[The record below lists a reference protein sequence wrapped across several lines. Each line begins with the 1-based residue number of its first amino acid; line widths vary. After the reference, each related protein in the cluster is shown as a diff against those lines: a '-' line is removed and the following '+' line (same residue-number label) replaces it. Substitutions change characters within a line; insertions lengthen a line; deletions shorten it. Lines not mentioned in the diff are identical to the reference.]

1 MLKFIITLIL
11 GFAFGQVLILSQ
23 AYSWF
28 RIQEM
33 FHFDS
38 FHMYGVLFS
47 AIATASLSL
56 FLIKKLNIKSLDG
69 NDVVLEPKKIQWK
82 ANIIGGLCFGIGWG
96 LTGACSAPLYILVGL
111 HYKIGISL
119 FVGAMLGTMIY
130 GVLDKKLPK

>member
-1 MLKFIITLIL
+1 MRFVITLLL
-11 GFAFGQVLILSQ
+11 GFSFGMLLIATQ

-47 AIATASLSL
+47 AIGTASLSL
-56 FLIKKLNIKSLDG
+56 FIIKKFSIKSFSG
-69 NDVVLEPKKIQWK
+69 KEIVLTPKKFEWK
-82 ANIIGGLCFGIGWG
+82 ANAIGGLLFGIGWG
-96 LTGACSAPLYILVGL
+96 LTGACSAPLYILIGM

-119 FVGAMLGTMIY
+119 FLGAIT
-130 GVLDKKLPK
+130 GVVLYAFVNKKLPR

>member
-1 MLKFIITLIL
+1 MKFVINLLL
-11 GFAFGQVLILSQ
+11 GFCFGSVLIATQ

-47 AIATASLSL
+47 AIGTASLSL
-56 FLIKKLNIKSLDG
+56 ILIKKFKIKTITG
-69 NDVVLEPKKIQWK
+69 KEFVLTPKKLEWK
-82 ANIIGGLCFGIGWG
+82 ANIIGGLLFGIGWG
-96 LTGACSAPLYILVGL
+96 LTGACSAPLYILVGM

-119 FVGAMLGTMIY
+119 FLGAMT
-130 GVLDKKLPK
+130 GVLLYGLVDKKLPK

>member
-1 MLKFIITLIL
+1 MKFIITLLL
-11 GFAFGQVLILSQ
+11 GFCFGSLLIATQ

-47 AIATASLSL
+47 AIGTASFSL
-56 FLIKKLNIKSLDG
+56 ILIKKFKIKTITG
-69 NDVVLEPKKIQWK
+69 KEFVLTPKKLEWK
-82 ANIIGGLCFGIGWG
+82 ANIIGGLLFGIGWG
-96 LTGACSAPLYILVGL
+96 LTGACSAPLYILVGM

-119 FVGAMLGTMIY
+119 FLGAMT
-130 GVLDKKLPK
+130 GVLLYGLVNKKLPK

>member
-1 MLKFIITLIL
+1 MIRFITTLFL

-56 FLIKKLNIKSLDG
+56 FLIKKLNIKSVSG
-69 NDVVLEPKKIQWK
+69 NTIVVEPKKIQWK
-82 ANIIGGLCFGIGWG
+82 ANIIGGICFGIGWG
-96 LTGACSAPLYILVGL
+96 LTGACSAPLYVLVGM
-111 HYKIGISL
+111 HYMVGISL
-119 FVGAMLGTMIY
+119 FVGAMTGAVIF
-130 GVLDKKLPK
+130 GIFNKKIPK

>member
-1 MLKFIITLIL
+1 MKLVINLLL
-11 GFAFGQVLILSQ
+11 GFCFGSVLIATQ

-47 AIATASLSL
+47 AIGTASLSL
-56 FLIKKLNIKSLDG
+56 LIIKKFKIKTISGKEFILT
-69 NDVVLEPKKIQWK
+69 PKKLEWK
-82 ANIIGGLCFGIGWG
+82 ANIIGGLIFGIGWG
-96 LTGACSAPLYILVGL
+96 LTGACSAPLYILVGM

-119 FVGAMLGTMIY
+119 FLGAMT
-130 GVLDKKLPK
+130 GVLLYGLVDKKLPK

>member
-1 MLKFIITLIL
+1 MKLVITLLL
-11 GFAFGQVLILSQ
+11 GFCFGSLLIATQ

-47 AIATASLSL
+47 AILTASICLI
-56 FLIKKLNIKSLDG
+56 LIKKFKIKTISGQPVILN
-69 NDVVLEPKKIQWK
+69 PKKLEWK
-82 ANIIGGLCFGIGWG
+82 ANIIGGILFGIGWG
-96 LTGACSAPLYILVGL
+96 LTGACSAPLYILVGM

-119 FVGAMLGTMIY
+119 FLGAMT
-130 GVLDKKLPK
+130 GVLLFGLVNKKLPK

>member
-1 MLKFIITLIL
+1 MKFLITLLL
-11 GFAFGQVLILSQ
+11 GFCFGSLLIATQ

-56 FLIKKLNIKSLDG
+56 IVIKIFKIKTIKGNEVVVKPKKL
-69 NDVVLEPKKIQWK
+69 EWK
-82 ANIIGGLCFGIGWG
+82 ANIIGGLIFGIGWG
-96 LTGACSAPLYILVGL
+96 LTGACSAPLYILVGM
-111 HYKIGISL
+111 HFKIGISL
-119 FVGAMLGTMIY
+119 FLGAMT
-130 GVLDKKLPK
+130 GVLLFGLVYKKLPK

>member
-1 MLKFIITLIL
+1 MKFVINLLL
-11 GFAFGQVLILSQ
+11 GFCFGSVLIATQ

-47 AIATASLSL
+47 AIGTASLSL
-56 FLIKKLNIKSLDG
+56 LIIKKFKIKTISGKEFILT
-69 NDVVLEPKKIQWK
+69 PKKLEWK
-82 ANIIGGLCFGIGWG
+82 ANVIGGLLFGIGWG
-96 LTGACSAPLYILVGL
+96 LTGACSAPLYILVGM

-119 FVGAMLGTMIY
+119 FLGAMS
-130 GVLDKKLPK
+130 GVLLYGLVDKKLPK

>member
-1 MLKFIITLIL
+1 MKFIITLLL
-11 GFAFGQVLILSQ
+11 GFCFGSLLIATQ

-47 AIATASLSL
+47 AIGTASFSL
-56 FLIKKLNIKSLDG
+56 ILIKKFKIKTITG
-69 NDVVLEPKKIQWK
+69 QEFVLTPKKLEWK
-82 ANIIGGLCFGIGWG
+82 ANIIGGLLFGIGWG
-96 LTGACSAPLYILVGL
+96 LTGACSAPLYILVGM

-119 FVGAMLGTMIY
+119 FLGAMT
-130 GVLDKKLPK
+130 GVLLYGLVNKKLPK

>member
-1 MLKFIITLIL
+1 MKFIITLLL
-11 GFAFGQVLILSQ
+11 GFCFGSLLIATQ

-47 AIATASLSL
+47 AIGTASLSL
-56 FLIKKLNIKSLDG
+56 ILIKKFKIKTITG
-69 NDVVLEPKKIQWK
+69 QEFVLTPKKLEWK
-82 ANIIGGLCFGIGWG
+82 ANIIGGLLFGIGWG
-96 LTGACSAPLYILVGL
+96 LTGACSAPLYILVGM

-119 FVGAMLGTMIY
+119 FLGAMT
-130 GVLDKKLPK
+130 GVLLYALVDKKLPK

>member
-1 MLKFIITLIL
+1 MKFVLTLLL
-11 GFAFGQVLILSQ
+11 GFLFGSILIATQ

-47 AIATASLSL
+47 AIATAALSL
-56 FLIKKLNIKSLDG
+56 FIIKKFKIKTISG
-69 NDVVLEPKKIQWK
+69 QKVVLEPKKLEWK
-82 ANIIGGLCFGIGWG
+82 ANIIGGLLFGIGWG
-96 LTGACSAPLYILVGL
+96 LTGACSAPLYVLMGM

-119 FVGAMLGTMIY
+119 FLGAMT
-130 GVLDKKLPK
+130 GVVLFGLVDKKIPK

>member
-1 MLKFIITLIL
+1 MKFVINLLL
-11 GFAFGQVLILSQ
+11 GFCFGSVLIATQ

-47 AIATASLSL
+47 AIGTASLSL
-56 FLIKKLNIKSLDG
+56 LIIKKFKIKTISGKEFILT
-69 NDVVLEPKKIQWK
+69 PKKLEWK
-82 ANIIGGLCFGIGWG
+82 ANVIGGLLFGIGWG
-96 LTGACSAPLYILVGL
+96 LTGACSAPLYILVGM

-119 FVGAMLGTMIY
+119 FLGAMT
-130 GVLDKKLPK
+130 GVLLYGLVDKKLPK

>member
-1 MLKFIITLIL
+1 MKFIITLLL
-11 GFAFGQVLILSQ
+11 GFCFGSLLIATQ

-47 AIATASLSL
+47 AIGTASFSL
-56 FLIKKLNIKSLDG
+56 ILIKKFKIKTITG
-69 NDVVLEPKKIQWK
+69 QEFVLTPKKLEWK
-82 ANIIGGLCFGIGWG
+82 ANIIGGLLFGIGWG
-96 LTGACSAPLYILVGL
+96 LTGACSAPLYILVGM

-119 FVGAMLGTMIY
+119 FLGAMT
-130 GVLDKKLPK
+130 GVLLYALVDKKLPK

>member
-1 MLKFIITLIL
+1 MKLVINLLL
-11 GFAFGQVLILSQ
+11 GFCFGSVLIATQ

-47 AIATASLSL
+47 AIGTASLSL
-56 FLIKKLNIKSLDG
+56 LIIKKFKIKTISGKEFILK
-69 NDVVLEPKKIQWK
+69 PKKLEWK
-82 ANIIGGLCFGIGWG
+82 ANIIGGLIFGIGWG
-96 LTGACSAPLYILVGL
+96 LTGACSAPLYILVGM

-119 FVGAMLGTMIY
+119 FLGAMT
-130 GVLDKKLPK
+130 GVLLYGLADKKLPK

>member
-1 MLKFIITLIL
+1 MKLVINLLL
-11 GFAFGQVLILSQ
+11 GFCFGSVLIATQ

-47 AIATASLSL
+47 AIGTASLSL
-56 FLIKKLNIKSLDG
+56 LIIKKFKIKTISG
-69 NDVVLEPKKIQWK
+69 KEFVLTPKKLEWK
-82 ANIIGGLCFGIGWG
+82 ANIIGGLIFGIGWG
-96 LTGACSAPLYILVGL
+96 LTGACSAPLYILVGM

-119 FVGAMLGTMIY
+119 FLGAMT
-130 GVLDKKLPK
+130 GVLLYGLADKKLPK

>member
-1 MLKFIITLIL
+1 MKFIITLLL
-11 GFAFGQVLILSQ
+11 GFCFGSLLIATQ

-47 AIATASLSL
+47 AIGTASLSL
-56 FLIKKLNIKSLDG
+56 IIIKKFKIKTISGKEFILT
-69 NDVVLEPKKIQWK
+69 PKKLEWK
-82 ANIIGGLCFGIGWG
+82 ANVIGGLLFGIGWG
-96 LTGACSAPLYILVGL
+96 LTGACSAPLYILVGM

-119 FVGAMLGTMIY
+119 FLGAMT
-130 GVLDKKLPK
+130 GVLLYALVDKKLPK

>member
-1 MLKFIITLIL
+1 MKFVLTLLL
-11 GFAFGQVLILSQ
+11 GFLFGSILIATQ

-47 AIATASLSL
+47 AIATAALSL
-56 FLIKKLNIKSLDG
+56 FIIKKFKIKTISG
-69 NDVVLEPKKIQWK
+69 QKVVLEPKKLEWK
-82 ANIIGGLCFGIGWG
+82 ANIIGGLLFGIGWG
-96 LTGACSAPLYILVGL
+96 LTGACSAPLYVLMGM

-119 FVGAMLGTMIY
+119 FLGAMS
-130 GVLDKKLPK
+130 GVVLFGLVDKKIPK